1 MIGTFIQF
9 AINSIL
15 FMAMWH
21 FGSKLFYYF
30 KEKRYVLAKARV
42 KKQIKNY
49 VDKI

>member
-1 MIGTFIQF
+1 MLASFIQF

-15 FMAMWH
+15 FMVMWH
-21 FGSKLFYYF
+21 FGSKFYYYV